1 MTTTERS
8 KLTSMSAVLNQ
19 FACELTLNELRC
31 IIQYAGIPVFTDGR
45 TRTRYLDEAGVKAV
59 KESVR
64 RYRYGRAAYC
74 NPRIHPTFAGSGV
87 ADEQ

>member
-1 MTTTERS
+1 MAAENADG
-8 KLTSMSAVLNQ
+8 LTSMSALLNHV
-19 FACELTLNELRC
+19 AAELTLNELRC
-31 IIQYAGIPVFTDGR
+31 IIQYAGIPVYTDGR
-45 TRTRYLDEAGVKAV
+45 TRTRYLDKQGVKAV

-87 ADEQ
+87 ADGK